1 MSRGWISSW
10 FVTRLFYMD
19 MAHASFLQIS
29 SYIYKFGYGNF
40 VDMLVELSR
49 REEEE
54 NIKADPDIEIYMKVS
69 LSNISKELR

>member
-1 MSRGWISSW
+1 
-10 FVTRLFYMD
+10 MD
-19 MAHASFLQIS
+19 IAHASFLPIS
-29 SYIYKFGYGNF
+29 SCIFKFGYGNF

-54 NIKADPDIEIYMKVS
+54 NIKTDPDIEMFMKVS